1 MRIPLPAVVLL
12 FAPVALA
19 QSPLPE
25 KGTVTAEATEV
36 VRGKPD
42 LAKLYFH
49 VLVKNADA
57 TTATDE
63 AAEQAKQFT
72 AALDKLGLS
81 GVKVS
86 ALPQRVTRVETQNR
100 NVPNAVFNPE
110 YHAARTVLVSVT
122 AKDPDK
128 LFAAVEKVQAEA
140 ARQGVAGES
149 SGNASYNGFTYER
162 NAPVRV
168 VFARDGGWEADTA
181 KALAAA
187 TKKAVARA
195 AAMAEGAGLKAG
207 EVVSIG
213 EPPAAVI
220 GTQTIYNYAG
230 VSGAAVAGMVADPQD
245 EFVDG
250 ELVRKV
256 RVRVVMTVGK

>member
-1 MRIPLPAVVLL
+1 MRFPLPAVILL
-12 FAPVALA
+12 FAPVALG
-19 QSPLPE
+19 QSPVPD
-25 KGTVTAEATEV
+25 KGTVTAEAVEV

-49 VLVKNADA
+49 VLVKNPDA

-72 AALDKLGLS
+72 AALDKLGLG

-100 NVPNAVFNPE
+100 NVPNAVFTAE

-122 AKDPDK
+122 AKDADK
-128 LFAAVEKVQAEA
+128 LFAAVEKVQQEA
-140 ARQGVAGES
+140 ARQGVAGEG
-149 SGNASYNGFTYER
+149 SGNANYNGFTYER
-162 NAPVRV
+162 NSPVRV
-168 VFARDGGWEADTA
+168 VYTRDGGWETDTA

-213 EPPAAVI
+213 EPAAVI
-220 GTQTIYNYAG
+220 GNQTIYNYAG
-230 VSGAAVAGMVADPQD
+230 VGGLAASGGQVADPQD

>member
-1 MRIPLPAVVLL
+1 
-12 FAPVALA
+12 
-19 QSPLPE
+19 
-25 KGTVTAEATEV
+25 
-36 VRGKPD
+36 
-42 LAKLYFH
+42 
-49 VLVKNADA
+49 
-57 TTATDE
+57 
-63 AAEQAKQFT
+63 
-72 AALDKLGLS
+72 
-81 GVKVS
+81 
-86 ALPQRVTRVETQNR
+86 VTRVETQNR
-100 NVPNAVFNPE
+100 NVPNAAFTAE

-122 AKDPDK
+122 AKDADK
-128 LFAAVEKVQAEA
+128 LFAAVEKVQTEA

-149 SGNASYNGFTYER
+149 SGNANYNGFTYER

-168 VFARDGGWEADTA
+168 VYARDGGWEADTA

-195 AAMAEGAGLKAG
+195 EAMAEGAGLKAG

-213 EPPAAVI
+213 EPSVAVI
-220 GTQTIYNYAG
+220 GNQTIYNYAG
-230 VSGAAVAGMVADPQD
+230 VSGMVAAGGQVADPQD